1 MTIFLNK
8 IVFRY
13 IFQFHTP
20 LNSIYAQYRL
30 MDYQDYK
37 NKDKEVRA
45 MEGITKIEIPEIE
58 GLRETFAES
67 TVGCGEPGPVP
78 HGC

>member
-1 MTIFLNK
+1 MLN
-8 IVFRY
+8 IMY
-13 IFQFHTP
+13 T
-20 LNSIYAQYRL
+20 SYRL
-30 MDYQDYK
+30 MVIRIIK
-37 NKDKEVRA
+37 TVDKEVIA

-67 TVGCGEPGPVP
+67 TVSCNQTGEY